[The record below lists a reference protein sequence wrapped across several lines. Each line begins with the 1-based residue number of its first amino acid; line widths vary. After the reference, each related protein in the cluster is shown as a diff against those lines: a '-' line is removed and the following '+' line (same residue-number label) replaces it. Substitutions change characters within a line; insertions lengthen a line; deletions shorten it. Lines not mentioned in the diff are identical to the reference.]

1 MKLCNNYGTPLK
13 DTDAFCRKCG
23 QKVGGG
29 GTSPVPTVQTEPVNK
44 SNTETSGTK
53 RTFPTTFT
61 LINRLN
67 VLAMVS
73 FLIGVTWLALPLP
86 LTILSILF

>member
-1 MKLCNNYGTPLK
+1 MKLCNNCGTPLK

-23 QKVGGG
+23 QKVGG
-29 GTSPVPTVQTEPVNK
+29 TSPEPTVQTEQVNK
-44 SNTETSGTK
+44 STTEASSTK

-61 LINRLN
+61 LINKLN
-67 VLAMVS
+67 VLAMAS

>member
-1 MKLCNNYGTPLK
+1 MKLCNNCGTPLK

-23 QKVGGG
+23 QNVGE
-29 GTSPVPTVQTEPVNK
+29 GTSPEPTVQTEPVNE
-44 SNTETSGTK
+44 STTETSNTK

-61 LINRLN
+61 LINKLN
-67 VLAMVS
+67 VLAMAS
-73 FLIGVTWLALPLP
+73 FLIGVTWLTLPLP

>member
-1 MKLCNNYGTPLK
+1 MKICDNCGTPLK

-23 QKVGGG
+23 QKVRG
-29 GTSPVPTVQTEPVNK
+29 GTSPVPTVQTEPINE
-44 SNTETSGTK
+44 SNTETNGTK

>member
-1 MKLCNNYGTPLK
+1 MKLCNNCGTPLK

-23 QKVGGG
+23 QNVGR
-29 GTSPVPTVQTEPVNK
+29 TSPEPTVQTEPVNK
-44 SNTETSGTK
+44 STAETSSTK

-61 LINRLN
+61 LINKLN
-67 VLAMVS
+67 VLAVAS
-73 FLIGVTWLALPLP
+73 FLIGVTWLTLPLP

>member
-1 MKLCNNYGTPLK
+1 MKLCNNCGTPLK

-23 QKVGGG
+23 QNVGER
-29 GTSPVPTVQTEPVNK
+29 TSPESTVQTEPVNK
-44 SNTETSGTK
+44 STAETSSTK

-61 LINRLN
+61 LINKLN
-67 VLAMVS
+67 VLAMAS

>member
-1 MKLCNNYGTPLK
+1 MKLCNNCGTPLK
-13 DTDAFCRKCG
+13 DTDTFCRKCG

-29 GTSPVPTVQTEPVNK
+29 NSPESTVQTEPVNK
-44 SNTETSGTK
+44 STTEASSTK

-61 LINRLN
+61 LINKLN
-67 VLAMVS
+67 VLAMAS